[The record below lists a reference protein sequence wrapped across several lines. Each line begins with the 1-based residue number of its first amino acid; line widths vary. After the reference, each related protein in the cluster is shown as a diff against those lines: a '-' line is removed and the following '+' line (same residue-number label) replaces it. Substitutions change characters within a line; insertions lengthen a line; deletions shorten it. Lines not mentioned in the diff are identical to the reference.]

1 MIGAQHDERLESGAE
16 AGSGPRTAEHA
27 ADVGVTAAARD
38 LLAVAGH
45 EGGEHHA
52 GLIMIAAQFSEIEME
67 RDVRRRRR
75 TAPAMRSRLSNAP
88 YTTQPPWR
96 RRERASG
103 STSAAPFRSTS
114 AE

>member
-1 MIGAQHDERLESGAE
+1 MIGAQHDERLEIGAA

-27 ADVGVTAAARD
+27 AEGVVTAAARE

-67 RDVRRRRR
+67 RDVRQA
-75 TAPAMRSRLSNAP
+75 APHRAGDAFEIG
-88 YTTQPPWR
+88 
-96 RRERASG
+96 ERATV

-114 AE
+114 AENIGR